1 MHLREAGHEVIT
13 YAFLQPEVNF
23 LRVNW
28 DIRRLPVVG
37 YARPWVSYY
46 DFSDF
51 RIQEIA
57 ELATKEFW
65 NFLQDSRTFDELL
78 ADYKLTQSY
87 ERAVAVGKEFVNS
100 GEFNTRA
107 TFWFPTWGIFKY

>member
-1 MHLREAGHEVIT
+1 MKIGLCISGSFRGSAATIGQNLWNLRKAGHEVIT

-28 DIRRLPVVG
+28 DIRRLPVIG

-51 RIQEIA
+51 HVQGIA
-57 ELATKEFW
+57 ELAAKESW
-65 NFLQDSRTFDELL
+65 NFKDMGM
-78 ADYKLTQSY
+78 ANKKLP
-87 ERAVAVGKEFVNS
+87 RAA
-100 GEFNTRA
+100 A
-107 TFWFPTWGIFKY
+107 LI